1 MINIKKS
8 VVVFDFDGTLADSF
22 PLICTCF
29 LKILPKYGVTNI
41 KKPEDLGKFYGPSEL
56 GMLKNILNDY
66 GKAEKAFKDYLVEYE
81 KLHKEYLPSLYP
93 GMLDLLK
100 ELRTRRTL
108 RLALVTGRAKESL
121 EISMNILGLNYIFE
135 DIETGSPKGVVKP
148 ELMRDLFKNL
158 GVDKNEC
165 IYIGDSTNDIKSMNS
180 IGVSII
186 SAYYNNPN
194 SKEKLEAMNPNMCV
208 GNVDDLR
215 KLLLKNIR

>member
-29 LKILPKYGVTNI
+29 LNILPKYGIADIT
-41 KKPEDLGKFYGPSEL
+41 KPEDLGKYYGPSEL
-56 GMLKNILNDY
+56 GMLKNIFNDY
-66 GKAEKAFKDYLVEYE
+66 GKAEKAFKDYLKEYE
-81 KLHKEYLPSLYP
+81 RLHKEYLPSLYP

-121 EISMNILGLNYIFE
+121 EISMNMLGLNHIFE
-135 DIETGSPKGVVKP
+135 DVESGSPKGVVKP
-148 ELMRDLFKNL
+148 ELMKNLFKNL
-158 GVDKNEC
+158 GVDRNEC
-165 IYIGDSTNDIKSMNS
+165 IYIGDSTNDVKSMNS
-180 IGVSII
+180 VGVSII
-186 SAYYNNPN
+186 SVYYNNPK

-208 GNVDDLR
+208 GSVNELR
-215 KLLLKNIR
+215 DLLLKNIR